1 MYTLCQLKAWHSSVL
16 TSSVG
21 ICSQP
26 SPQLCA
32 SLWASWTTILQPMR
46 MRFLICLLVSSFLLY
61 SKKNT
66 VQPQYEWSTT
76 VTGVVQALKI
86 FLDVLSMKTWHFFLL
101 SPPDVA
107 PSCYTDG
114 METLLPKE
122 PARTIC
128 SQANPTKPVGLWVR
142 GLWSY
147 CWLRYNCQ
155 AFLCFQKTMG
165 WVDTKTS
172 LTQELSYQVGWIHST
187 RIT

>member
-46 MRFLICLLVSSFLLY
+46 MRFFICLLVSSFLLY

-128 SQANPTKPVGLWVR
+128 SQANPTKPVGLCGLEVCGLTVDSDIIVR
-142 GLWSY
+142 LFYVFRKPWAEWTQKLLWPKS
-147 CWLRYNCQ
+147 CLIR
-155 AFLCFQKTMG
+155 
-165 WVDTKTS
+165 
-172 LTQELSYQVGWIHST
+172 
-187 RIT
+187 